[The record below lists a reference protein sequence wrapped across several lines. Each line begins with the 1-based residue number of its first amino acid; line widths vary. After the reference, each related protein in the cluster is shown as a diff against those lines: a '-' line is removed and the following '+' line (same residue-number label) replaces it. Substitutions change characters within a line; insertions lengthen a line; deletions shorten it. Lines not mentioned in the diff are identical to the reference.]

1 VATKDPKM
9 KQGIRDAAEVKKI
22 IVVVSSD
29 EWLADLRQLG
39 KGPNKP
45 HITVAP
51 WPIIIFAQRYDLH
64 KDSRRYKHYRVSESA
79 GIASGILTT
88 ALNHCSLNTLIQTP
102 NPMSFLNG
110 LCERPKKPFMT
121 LPIE

>member
-1 VATKDPKM
+1 M

-45 HITVAP
+45 HITAAP
-51 WPIIIFAQRYDLH
+51 WPIIIIAQRYGLH
-64 KDSRRYKHYRVSESA
+64 KGNRRYKHYRVSESV
-79 GIASGILTT
+79 GIASGIFTT
-88 ALNHCSLNTLIQTP
+88 ALHHCGLNTVIQTP
-102 NPMSFLNG
+102 NSMSFLNG
-110 LCERPKKPFMT
+110 LCERPKKPLMI
-121 LPIE
+121 LRVE

>member
-1 VATKDPKM
+1 MLMKALCDPSLNRCTGTVEPINNPHFVATKDPKM

-45 HITVAP
+45 HIT
-51 WPIIIFAQRYDLH
+51 
-64 KDSRRYKHYRVSESA
+64 
-79 GIASGILTT
+79 
-88 ALNHCSLNTLIQTP
+88 
-102 NPMSFLNG
+102 
-110 LCERPKKPFMT
+110 
-121 LPIE
+121 